1 VFFFRKTTKKSPP
14 KFNSMPLHRKTFTT
28 LPTPVDVNPIPT
40 PKLTF
45 KTQAK
50 NASFPTGGLF
60 STGSI
65 KFSLNNVLMVEV
77 AKAAFEQF
85 SLFKGDTTALN
96 KFLLALSITSKFEGG
111 FDAVNTYDVAGVSLG
126 FIQLARPEGG
136 VGKLFRLLGRQD
148 IDDRL
153 KNLFGTA
160 DPHASSAALL
170 ARNDKTLLSEIV
182 SVAASPDGI
191 KAQFAMAVNQNVAG
205 QLYFDKAYKRN
216 TDLNLKDPLCAAML
230 FDAAVNMGAGSV
242 NKFKAPVAGQ
252 TEGDWIAASANLF
265 TRPER
270 KAGWKKIVVEN
281 FV

>member
-1 VFFFRKTTKKSPP
+1 MPLQRKTS
-14 KFNSMPLHRKTFTT
+14 TT
-28 LPTPVDVNPIPT
+28 LPTPVDVSPIPA

-45 KTQAK
+45 KKQPK

-85 SLFKGDTTALN
+85 SLFKGDATALN

-170 ARNDKTLLSEIV
+170 ARNDRTLLSEIV
-182 SVAASPDGI
+182 SIAASPDGI

-242 NKFKAPVAGQ
+242 SRFKAPVAGQ
-252 TEGDWIAASANLF
+252 TEGDWIAASASLF

-270 KAGWKKIVVEN
+270 KAGWKRIVVEN